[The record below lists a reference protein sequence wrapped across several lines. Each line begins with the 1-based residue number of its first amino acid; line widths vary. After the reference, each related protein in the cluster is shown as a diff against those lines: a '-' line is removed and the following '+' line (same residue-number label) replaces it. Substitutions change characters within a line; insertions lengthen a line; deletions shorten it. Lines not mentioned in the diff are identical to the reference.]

1 MSIKNNKKIL
11 VIIPAYN
18 EEKNLPPVIEKIRA
32 NPIKT
37 DIVVI
42 NDSSSDQT
50 NVIAEKEG
58 VLVINLCSNLGIGG
72 AVQTGF
78 KYAQLHRYDIAIQV
92 DADGQHNPD
101 QISQLIQPIL
111 DNRADM
117 VIGSRFLS
125 AESNYTP
132 PVMRQIGMH
141 LFSNIT
147 SLIVGHPITDTTS
160 GFRAIGK
167 NLIAFF
173 AQNYPIDFPDSEAII
188 MVKKAGFKI
197 EEVPVTMN
205 VRQTGKSSINL
216 KKSLYYPMKMIV
228 SILSILIRSIKMKK
242 E

>member
-1 MSIKNNKKIL
+1 MAIKNNVKIL

-18 EEKNLPPVIEKIRA
+18 EEQSLPSVIEKIGA

-50 NVIAEKEG
+50 HIVAEKEG
-58 VLVINLCSNLGIGG
+58 VLVVNLCTNLGIGG

-78 KYAQLHRYDIAIQV
+78 KYAQLQGYDIAIQV

-101 QISQLIQPIL
+101 QIPQLIQPIL
-111 DNRADM
+111 DNKADM
-117 VIGSRFLS
+117 VIGSRFLDV
-125 AESNYTP
+125 ESNYTP

-197 EEVPVTMN
+197 EEVPVAMN
-205 VRQTGKSSINL
+205 VRQTGKSSINI
-216 KKSLYYPMKMIV
+216 KKSLYYPLKMIV